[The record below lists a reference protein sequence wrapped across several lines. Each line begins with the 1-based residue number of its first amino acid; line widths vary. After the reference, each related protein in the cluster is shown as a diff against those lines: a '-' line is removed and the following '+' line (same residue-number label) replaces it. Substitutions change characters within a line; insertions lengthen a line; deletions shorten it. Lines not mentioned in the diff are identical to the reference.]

1 MNQKLLH
8 RIFAAVVFIIAAFTY
23 FSTMQPTVSFWD
35 CGEFTA
41 SAYLMQVPHPPG
53 TPFFLII
60 GRLFSMIP
68 FADNIG
74 LRLNMVS
81 VLSSAFTILF
91 LYLVAVKVNAG
102 LIKLPKSLI
111 KLPKIEV
118 GMTWEEVTKLLG
130 QPIRSISGTEI
141 L

>member
-8 RIFAAVVFIIAAFTY
+8 RIFAAVVFIVAGLTY
-23 FSTMQPTVSFWD
+23 LSTMQPTVSFLD
-35 CGEFTA
+35 CREFTA

-53 TPFFLII
+53 TPFFLIL

-81 VLSSAFTILF
+81 VLSSAFSILF
-91 LYLVAVKVNAG
+91 LYLVAVKVIAS
-102 LIKLPKSLI
+102 LIKSSKSLI
-111 KLPKIEV
+111 NLPKVEV
-118 GMTWEEVTKLLG
+118 GMDWEEMLVGSWRVKTSVT
-130 QPIRSISGTEI
+130 
-141 L
+141 